1 MTKFDLIKKS
11 MGHKI
16 ILESVGSNYELIDKM
31 KKNDDGTYDVALIV
45 GGVELDFENFA
56 KCVEEQL
63 IDFIE
68 KEAQAIIDSK
78 YSDLIQDVYDMQE
91 RIKEHREKFK
101 WDWEETK

>member
-16 ILESVGSNYELIDKM
+16 ILESVGSNYGLIDKM
-31 KKNDDGTYDVALIV
+31 KKNDDGTYDVTLIV

-91 RIKEHREKFK
+91 RIKEHRDKFK
-101 WDWEETK
+101 WDWE

>member
-31 KKNDDGTYDVALIV
+31 KKNDDDTYDVTLIV

-91 RIKEHREKFK
+91 RIKEHRDKFK

>member
-16 ILESVGSNYELIDKM
+16 ILESVGSNYELIDKI
-31 KKNDDGTYDVALIV
+31 KKNDDGTYDVTLIV

-56 KCVEEQL
+56 KCVEDQL
-63 IDFIE
+63 VDFIE

-91 RIKEHREKFK
+91 RIKEHRDKFK
-101 WDWEETK
+101 WDWEDAK

>member
-1 MTKFDLIKKS
+1 MTKFDIIKKS

-16 ILESVGSNYELIDKM
+16 IIESVGSNYELIDKM
-31 KKNDDGTYDVALIV
+31 KKNDDGTYDVTLIV

-63 IDFIE
+63 VDFIE

-91 RIKEHREKFK
+91 RIKEHRDKFK
-101 WDWEETK
+101 WDWE